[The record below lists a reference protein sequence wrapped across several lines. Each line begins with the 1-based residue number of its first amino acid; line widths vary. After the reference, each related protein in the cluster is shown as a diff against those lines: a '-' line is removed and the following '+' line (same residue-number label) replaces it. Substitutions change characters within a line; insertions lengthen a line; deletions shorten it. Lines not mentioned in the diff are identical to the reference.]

1 MINRAFVRNFGLN
14 CREHYL
20 KENSNP
26 TGMRTLEELTFI
38 ELVDKLAVTTEKYT
52 KILKEDRNSDE
63 HVVLRDEIQQ
73 IIREIDRRRSSDQ
86 SPSSNP
92 SLPGHQFLFI
102 KDA

>member
-1 MINRAFVRNFGLN
+1 
-14 CREHYL
+14 
-20 KENSNP
+20 
-26 TGMRTLEELTFI
+26 MRTLEELTLI
-38 ELVDKLAVTTEKYT
+38 ELVDKLADTTERYT
-52 KILKEDRNSDE
+52 RILKEGRDSDE

-73 IIREIDRRRSSDQ
+73 IIREIDRRRRSDE